1 MERQYLQG
9 EEMMFSRSDIEV
21 ILPALEN
28 TTKKKFNS
36 SFSAEQKKYERSE
49 RQIQLERKDMS
60 ERLLLEKKDFVRSNL
75 ILKERRELF
84 SRRTAR
90 RQERELQEHVVEEKL
105 SPAELQ
111 EKHPTAVNVEEKTQ
125 LPRSPY
131 YFPPLYKNVE
141 KGLKEIQTAQIQMD
155 EAKRE
160 PVDIEA
166 IKSCRY
172 LRLSSAQEREIK
184 TENSLFKSHVQQ
196 NSLDDFNDDQPR

>member
-36 SFSAEQKKYERSE
+36 SFSAEQKKYERLE

-125 LPRSPY
+125 LPRSPC

-196 NSLDDFNDDQPR
+196 NSLDDFNDD

>member
-1 MERQYLQG
+1 MSNAQFENRKIILARMERQYLQG

-90 RQERELQEHVVEEKL
+90 RQERELQKHVVEEKL

-141 KGLKEIQTAQIQMD
+141 KGLKEIQTTQIQMD

-172 LRLSSAQEREIK
+172 LRLSSVQE
-184 TENSLFKSHVQQ
+184 
-196 NSLDDFNDDQPR
+196 

>member
-1 MERQYLQG
+1 
-9 EEMMFSRSDIEV
+9 MMFSRSDIEV

-36 SFSAEQKKYERSE
+36 SFSAEQKKYERLE
-49 RQIQLERKDMS
+49 RQMQLERKDIS

-90 RQERELQEHVVEEKL
+90 RQERELQKHVVEEKL
-105 SPAELQ
+105 SPAELK

-141 KGLKEIQTAQIQMD
+141 KGLKEIQTTQIQMD

-166 IKSCRY
+166 IKSCSY

-196 NSLDDFNDDQPR
+196 NSLDDFNDD

>member
-90 RQERELQEHVVEEKL
+90 RQERELQKHVVEEKL

-141 KGLKEIQTAQIQMD
+141 KGLKEIQTTQIQMD

-196 NSLDDFNDDQPR
+196 NSLDDFNDD

>member
-1 MERQYLQG
+1 
-9 EEMMFSRSDIEV
+9 MMFSRSDIEV

-36 SFSAEQKKYERSE
+36 SFSAEQKKYERLE
-49 RQIQLERKDMS
+49 RQMQLERKDIS

-90 RQERELQEHVVEEKL
+90 RQERELQKHVVEEKL
-105 SPAELQ
+105 SPAELK

-141 KGLKEIQTAQIQMD
+141 KGLKEIQTTQIQMD

-196 NSLDDFNDDQPR
+196 NSLDDFNDD